1 MYAYHAVRL
10 HSVVSLLMGK
20 LASVCFRLNFFEPSR
35 ARYGASREYTIP
47 ILEDQVRQQSKVDD
61 NPTTYV
67 GTWDTCAK
75 LKGCGIGS

>member
-1 MYAYHAVRL
+1 MA
-10 HSVVSLLMGK
+10 
-20 LASVCFRLNFFEPSR
+20 LAENTLFPYWKIEV
-35 ARYGASREYTIP
+35 G
-47 ILEDQVRQQSKVDD
+47 QQSKVDD